1 MRRVE
6 RKAGEGSKRRDVL
19 LVRVSRTLRNC
30 DVFVDEFVEARLFEF
45 GSRKTTESCVRTE
58 SVMLFCLAYLFKVLF
73 SLEEFS
79 AIVGIPRGRIKILM

>member
-19 LVRVSRTLRNC
+19 LVRVSRTFINC

-45 GSRKTTESCVRTE
+45 GSRKT
-58 SVMLFCLAYLFKVLF
+58 A
-73 SLEEFS
+73 
-79 AIVGIPRGRIKILM
+79 

>member
-45 GSRKTTESCVRTE
+45 LQQENNIIVRE
-58 SVMLFCLAYLFKVLF
+58 D
-73 SLEEFS
+73 
-79 AIVGIPRGRIKILM
+79 